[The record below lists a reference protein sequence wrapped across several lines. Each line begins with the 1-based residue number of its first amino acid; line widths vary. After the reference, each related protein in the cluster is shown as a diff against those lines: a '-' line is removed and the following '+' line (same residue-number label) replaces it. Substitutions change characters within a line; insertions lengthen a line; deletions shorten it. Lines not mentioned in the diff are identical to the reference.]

1 MDHTGKPPPK
11 SRRRSYTHK
20 IDDLRRERAAVE
32 LKHAGH
38 SYDSIGK
45 KLGCT
50 AKSARYLVKRG
61 YDREAE
67 KAGLT
72 TAELKWQRRNRLEA
86 LDCGLAALLATGGD
100 PTKLAALGGGVTVRD
115 YLTAVAESRHLT
127 ASLIQ
132 LDGLAGV
139 SAAGQAAGLA
149 GTAAQAAMAPGEP
162 QAREDVVRAA
172 QAMVTNL
179 VAQVARINPHAAAM
193 FQSAVADLRVSL
205 DQVIDQAAAG
215 EMPGNGGP
223 SQSGSGGP
231 GDVPAQPG
239 RGVPPPAD
247 QPAGH
252 DPAPDAG
259 RGDGG

>member
-1 MDHTGKPPPK
+1 MGSNGKPPPR

-20 IDDLRRERAAVE
+20 IDDLRREQAAVD

-38 SYDSIGK
+38 SYESIGK

-50 AKSARYLVKRG
+50 AKSARYLVKKG

-115 YLTAVAESRHLT
+115 YLTAVTEARHLT

-132 LDGLAGV
+132 LDGLAGA
-139 SAAGQAAGLA
+139 SPAAQAAGLA
-149 GTAAQAAMAPGEP
+149 ATAAQAAMTPGEP
-162 QAREDVVRAA
+162 QTREDVVQAA

-179 VAQVARINPHAAAM
+179 VAQVARINPAAASM
-193 FQSAVADLRVSL
+193 FQAAVADLRMSL
-205 DQVIDQAAAG
+205 DDVIDKAAAG
-215 EMPGNGGP
+215 EMPGNATTDRP
-223 SQSGSGGP
+223 DGP
-231 GDVPAQPG
+231 GGVPPQPG
-239 RGVPPPAD
+239 HGVPPPDD
-247 QPAGH
+247 QPAVR
-252 DPAPDAG
+252 DPEPDAG
-259 RGDGG
+259 RGGD